1 MANAHQLWLK
11 YARPGVLV
19 ALAPTLILCACA
31 KQHDHEAGHDMG
43 AQMDAQPSLGPT
55 TAAAYPVDQPLVDI
69 DGIQHGKLASPAH
82 GKWTGLI
89 FVRTDCPV
97 SNQYAPEIK
106 RICAEYDTRGMQCL
120 LVYADAYD
128 TIDAVR
134 KHRADF
140 GYSLPAILDPAHAL
154 VARAGATITPEVALF
169 GPGATL
175 AYRGRIDNLYTELGR
190 PRQQVTEHDLRD
202 ALDDLIAGRAVRK
215 PRTPATGCFIE

>member
-19 ALAPTLILCACA
+19 ALAPAMLLCACTGPA
-31 KQHDHEAGHDMG
+31 EPEPKPAISDAGF
-43 AQMDAQPSLGPT
+43 PI
-55 TAAAYPVDQPLVDI
+55 DQPLVDI

-154 VARAGATITPEVALF
+154 VARAGATITPEVALY

-175 AYRGRIDNLYTELGR
+175 AYSGRIDNLYTELGR

-202 ALDDLIAGRAVRK
+202 ALDDLIAGHAVRK